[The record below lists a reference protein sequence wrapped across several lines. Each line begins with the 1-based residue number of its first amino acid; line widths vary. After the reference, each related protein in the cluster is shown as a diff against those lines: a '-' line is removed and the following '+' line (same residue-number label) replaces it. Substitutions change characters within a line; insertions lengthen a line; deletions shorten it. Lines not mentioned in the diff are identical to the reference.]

1 MAYHYPEFEKSDFSE
16 EFFGHILPDPYHG
29 LKQALDPKVL
39 DWVRQENEFTDRWF
53 DQKELADKIA
63 ELKSQKRRPLYTQI
77 GMWNGKLTATKPQDG
92 NFKLVRLD
100 QQMQN
105 EELLFERDTVP
116 NYTASSL
123 RACPSDQNLLMV
135 HGLYDGDPRQNILL
149 IDSKEK
155 KILST
160 IRDTFGASWSK
171 NRATVYYVDTL
182 SDSQMQTCRSRVCA
196 YDVYTDTLRVLM
208 EDRGNAILGSVSV
221 SSDKK
226 HLLAEM
232 MDDYSHFRYFAIE
245 EESGSICDLSQGKG
259 MQVEYI
265 DTIDNCHYFISKEAS
280 ALGELLVVEKGQTL
294 QQAKVVRAEK
304 TEVLDGGFVLNGKL
318 YLTMMDNVSAK
329 MVHIEKN
336 GETEIPLPTRF
347 GTLAL
352 SGRTEDAV
360 YFTFE
365 SFAFPPVLLRFDG
378 ENMEIAMRSSDESY
392 PDVVVE
398 QLFAPSESDGKM
410 IPYFMVRRKNI
421 KPDGQTPTWIYG
433 YGGYNIPALP
443 WATDKV
449 GGLDIARWAMQGGIY
464 VMATLRGG
472 SEYGTDWHEEGMMFH
487 KKNCYGDFFGVT
499 QKLIDDGWTNP
510 KKIVICG
517 CSNGGLLVST
527 LVTMRP
533 ELFGCVID
541 SVPHTDMIHFT
552 EDARGP
558 MYITEYGNPRESKE
572 MFEYILSYSPYHN
585 VKQTSYPSV
594 YIQTGECDNNVPPYH
609 GKKFAARMQEC
620 NQSENPV
627 LLRVLAKGSHDR
639 GSGEAYWQTIA
650 EAQLFVKK
658 ALGL

>member
-1 MAYHYPEFEKSDFSE
+1 MAYHYPKFEKSDFSE

-265 DTIDNCHYFISKEAS
+265 DTIDDCHYFISKEAS

-336 GETEIPLPTRF
+336 GETEIPLPAKF
-347 GTLAL
+347 GNLSL
-352 SGRTEDAV
+352 SGQTGDAV

-378 ENMEIAMRSSDESY
+378 EKMEIAMRSSDESY

-410 IPYFMVRRKNI
+410 IPYFMVRRKDV

-472 SEYGTDWHEEGMMFH
+472 SEYGTGWHEEGMMFH

-585 VKQTSYPSV
+585 VKQTSYPSI

>member
-1 MAYHYPEFEKSDFSE
+1 MAYNYPKFEKSDFTE

-39 DWVRQENEFTDRWF
+39 EWVKQENEFTDRWF

-77 GMWNGKLTATKPQDG
+77 GLWNEKLTATKPQDG
-92 NFKLVRLD
+92 NFQLVRLD
-100 QQMQN
+100 QQMEK

-149 IDSKEK
+149 IDSEK
-155 KILST
+155 RKILST

-182 SDSQMQTCRSRVCA
+182 SDSQAQTCRSRVCA

-226 HLLAEM
+226 HLMAEM

-265 DTIDNCHYFISKEAS
+265 DTIDDCHYFISKEAS
-280 ALGELLVVEKGQTL
+280 TLGELLVVEKGQTL

-329 MVHIEKN
+329 IVCVEKD
-336 GETEIPLPTRF
+336 GETEIPLPAKF
-347 GTLAL
+347 GTLSL
-352 SGRTEDAV
+352 SGQTGDAV

-378 ENMEIAMRSSDESY
+378 EQMEIAMRSSDESY

-410 IPYFMVRRKNI
+410 IPYFMVRRKDV

-472 SEYGTDWHEEGMMFH
+472 SEYGTSWHEEGMMFH

-609 GKKFAARMQEC
+609 GKKFAARMQEY

>member
-1 MAYHYPEFEKSDFSE
+1 MAYHYPKFENSDFSE

-63 ELKSQKRRPLYTQI
+63 ELKSQKRCPLYTQI

-265 DTIDNCHYFISKEAS
+265 DTIDDCHYFISKEAS

-378 ENMEIAMRSSDESY
+378 EKMEIAMRSSDESY

-410 IPYFMVRRKNI
+410 IPYFMVRRKDV

-585 VKQTSYPSV
+585 VKQTSYPSI

>member
-1 MAYHYPEFEKSDFSE
+1 
-16 EFFGHILPDPYHG
+16 
-29 LKQALDPKVL
+29 
-39 DWVRQENEFTDRWF
+39 
-53 DQKELADKIA
+53 
-63 ELKSQKRRPLYTQI
+63 
-77 GMWNGKLTATKPQDG
+77 
-92 NFKLVRLD
+92 
-100 QQMQN
+100 
-105 EELLFERDTVP
+105 
-116 NYTASSL
+116 
-123 RACPSDQNLLMV
+123 MV

-265 DTIDNCHYFISKEAS
+265 DTIDDCHYFISKEAS

-378 ENMEIAMRSSDESY
+378 EKMEIAMRSSDESY

-472 SEYGTDWHEEGMMFH
+472 SEYGTGWHEEGMMFH

-585 VKQTSYPSV
+585 VKQTSYPSI

-639 GSGEAYWQTIA
+639 GSGESYWQTIA

>member
-1 MAYHYPEFEKSDFSE
+1 MAYNYPKFEKSDFSE
-16 EFFGHILPDPYHG
+16 EFFGHILPDPYCE
-29 LKQALDPKVL
+29 LKQALNPKVL
-39 DWVRQENEFTDRWF
+39 DWVKQENEFTDRWF

-92 NFKLVRLD
+92 NFKLVCLD
-100 QQMQN
+100 RQMQN

-116 NYTASSL
+116 HYTASSL
-123 RACPSDQNLLMV
+123 RACPSDQKLLMV

-149 IDSKEK
+149 IDSEK
-155 KILST
+155 RTILST

-182 SDSQMQTCRSRVCA
+182 SDSQAQTCRSRVCA

-226 HLLAEM
+226 HLMAEM

-265 DTIDNCHYFISKEAS
+265 DTIDDCHYFISKEAS
-280 ALGELLVVEKGQTL
+280 TLGELLMVEKGQTL

-304 TEVLDGGFVLNGKL
+304 TEVLDGGFVLNRKL

-329 MVHIEKN
+329 IVCVKKD
-336 GETEIPLPTRF
+336 GETEIPLPAKF
-347 GTLAL
+347 GTLSL
-352 SGRTEDAV
+352 SGRTEDAA

-365 SFAFPPVLLRFDG
+365 SFAFSPVLLRFDG
-378 ENMEIAMRSSDESY
+378 ERMEIAMRSSDESY

-410 IPYFMVRRKNI
+410 IPYFMVRRKDV

-449 GGLDIARWAMQGGIY
+449 GGLDIARWAMQGRIY

-472 SEYGTDWHEEGMMFH
+472 SEYGTGWHEEGMMFH

-499 QKLIDDGWTNP
+499 KKLIADGWTNP

>member
-1 MAYHYPEFEKSDFSE
+1 M
-16 EFFGHILPDPYHG
+16 
-29 LKQALDPKVL
+29 
-39 DWVRQENEFTDRWF
+39 
-53 DQKELADKIA
+53 
-63 ELKSQKRRPLYTQI
+63 
-77 GMWNGKLTATKPQDG
+77 QD
-92 NFKLVRLD
+92 D
-100 QQMQN
+100 
-105 EELLFERDTVP
+105 
-116 NYTASSL
+116 
-123 RACPSDQNLLMV
+123 
-135 HGLYDGDPRQNILL
+135 
-149 IDSKEK
+149 
-155 KILST
+155 
-160 IRDTFGASWSK
+160 
-171 NRATVYYVDTL
+171 
-182 SDSQMQTCRSRVCA
+182 
-196 YDVYTDTLRVLM
+196 
-208 EDRGNAILGSVSV
+208 
-221 SSDKK
+221 
-226 HLLAEM
+226 
-232 MDDYSHFRYFAIE
+232 
-245 EESGSICDLSQGKG
+245 
-259 MQVEYI
+259 
-265 DTIDNCHYFISKEAS
+265 
-280 ALGELLVVEKGQTL
+280 
-294 QQAKVVRAEK
+294 
-304 TEVLDGGFVLNGKL
+304 
-318 YLTMMDNVSAK
+318 
-329 MVHIEKN
+329 
-336 GETEIPLPTRF
+336 
-347 GTLAL
+347 
-352 SGRTEDAV
+352 
-360 YFTFE
+360 
-365 SFAFPPVLLRFDG
+365 
-378 ENMEIAMRSSDESY
+378 SDESY

-410 IPYFMVRRKNI
+410 IPYFMVRRKDV

-472 SEYGTDWHEEGMMFH
+472 SEYGTGWHEEGMMFH

-499 QKLIDDGWTNP
+499 QKLIADGWTNP

-620 NQSENPV
+620 NRSENPV

>member
-1 MAYHYPEFEKSDFSE
+1 MAYNYPKFEKSDFSE
-16 EFFGHILPDPYHG
+16 EFFGHILPDPYCE
-29 LKQALDPKVL
+29 LKQALNPKVL
-39 DWVRQENEFTDRWF
+39 DWVKQENEFTDRWF

-92 NFKLVRLD
+92 NFKLVCLD
-100 QQMQN
+100 RQMQN

-123 RACPSDQNLLMV
+123 RACPSDQKLLMV

-149 IDSKEK
+149 IDSEK
-155 KILST
+155 RKIIST

-182 SDSQMQTCRSRVCA
+182 SDSQAQTCRSRVCA

-208 EDRGNAILGSVSV
+208 EDRGNAILGSVRV

-226 HLLAEM
+226 HLMAEM

-265 DTIDNCHYFISKEAS
+265 DTIDDCHYFISKENS
-280 ALGELLVVEKGQTL
+280 NLGELLVVEKGQTL

-329 MVHIEKN
+329 IVCVEKDE
-336 GETEIPLPTRF
+336 ETEISLPAKF
-347 GTLAL
+347 GTLSL

-378 ENMEIAMRSSDESY
+378 EQMEIAMRSSDESY

-410 IPYFMVRRKNI
+410 IPYFMVRRKDV

-472 SEYGTDWHEEGMMFH
+472 SEYGTGWHEEGMMFH

>member
-1 MAYHYPEFEKSDFSE
+1 MAYNYPKFEKSDFSE

-123 RACPSDQNLLMV
+123 RTCPSDQNLLMV

-149 IDSKEK
+149 IDSKER

-171 NRATVYYVDTL
+171 NQATVYYVDTL

-352 SGRTEDAV
+352 SGRTENAV

-378 ENMEIAMRSSDESY
+378 EKMEIAMRSSDESY

-410 IPYFMVRRKNI
+410 IPYFMVRRKDI
-421 KPDGQTPTWIYG
+421 KPDGHTPTWIYG

-472 SEYGTDWHEEGMMFH
+472 SEYGTGWHEEGMMFH

>member
-1 MAYHYPEFEKSDFSE
+1 MAYHYPKFEKSDFSE

-149 IDSKEK
+149 IDSKER

-265 DTIDNCHYFISKEAS
+265 DTIDDCHYFISKEAS

-347 GTLAL
+347 GTLAF
-352 SGRTEDAV
+352 SGRTEDVV

-378 ENMEIAMRSSDESY
+378 EKMEIAMRSSDESY

-410 IPYFMVRRKNI
+410 IPYFMVRRKDV

-585 VKQTSYPSV
+585 VKQISYPSV

>member
-1 MAYHYPEFEKSDFSE
+1 MAYEYPKFEKSDFTE

-39 DWVRQENEFTDRWF
+39 EWVKQENEFTDRWF

-63 ELKSQKRRPLYTQI
+63 ELKNQKRRPLYTQI

-100 QQMQN
+100 KQMQN
-105 EELLFERDTVP
+105 EELLFERDTVA

-149 IDSKEK
+149 IDSKER

-171 NRATVYYVDTL
+171 NRASVYYVDTL
-182 SDSQMQTCRSRVCA
+182 SDSQAQTCRSRVCA
-196 YDVYTDTLRVLM
+196 YDVYTDTLQVLM

-226 HLLAEM
+226 HLMAEM
-232 MDDYSHFRYFAIE
+232 MDDYSHYRYFSIE

-265 DTIDNCHYFISKEAS
+265 DTIDGCHYFISKENS
-280 ALGELLVVEKGQTL
+280 TLGELLMVEKGQTL

-304 TEVLDGGFVLNGKL
+304 TEVLNGGFVLNGKL

-329 MVHIEKN
+329 LVRVEKD
-336 GETEIPLPTRF
+336 GETEIQLPAKF
-347 GTLAL
+347 GTLSL

-378 ENMEIAMRSSDESY
+378 EQMEITMRSSDESY

-398 QLFAPSESDGKM
+398 QLFAPSESDGKP
-410 IPYFMVRRKNI
+410 IPYFMVRRKDI

-472 SEYGTDWHEEGMMFH
+472 SEYGTTWHEEGMMFH

-510 KKIVICG
+510 KKIVVCG

-533 ELFGCVID
+533 ELFGCAID

-585 VKQTSYPSV
+585 VKQTAYPSI

-620 NQSENPV
+620 NRSENPV

>member
-1 MAYHYPEFEKSDFSE
+1 MAYEYPKFEKSDFTE

-39 DWVRQENEFTDRWF
+39 EWVKQENEFTDRWF

-63 ELKSQKRRPLYTQI
+63 ELKSQKRCPLYTQI

-100 QQMQN
+100 KQMQN
-105 EELLFERDTVP
+105 EELLFERDTVA

-149 IDSKEK
+149 IDSKER

-171 NRATVYYVDTL
+171 NRASVYYVDTL
-182 SDSQMQTCRSRVCA
+182 SDSQAQTCRSRVCA

-226 HLLAEM
+226 HLMAEM
-232 MDDYSHFRYFAIE
+232 MDDYSHYRYFSIE

-265 DTIDNCHYFISKEAS
+265 DTIDGCHYFISKENS
-280 ALGELLVVEKGQTL
+280 TLGELLMVEKGQTL

-304 TEVLDGGFVLNGKL
+304 TEVLNGGFVLNGKL

-329 MVHIEKN
+329 LVRVEKD
-336 GETEIPLPTRF
+336 GETEIQLPAKF
-347 GTLAL
+347 GTLSL

-378 ENMEIAMRSSDESY
+378 EQMEIAMRSSDESY

-398 QLFAPSESDGKM
+398 QLFAPSESDGKP
-410 IPYFMVRRKNI
+410 IPYFMVHRKDI

-472 SEYGTDWHEEGMMFH
+472 SEYGTTWHEEGMMFH

-510 KKIVICG
+510 KKIVVCG

-533 ELFGCVID
+533 ELFGCAID

-585 VKQTSYPSV
+585 VKQTAYPSI

-620 NQSENPV
+620 NRSENPV

-658 ALGL
+658 VLGL

>member
-1 MAYHYPEFEKSDFSE
+1 MAYNYPKFEKSDFSE
-16 EFFGHILPDPYHG
+16 EFFGHILPDPYCE
-29 LKQALDPKVL
+29 LKQALNPKVL
-39 DWVRQENEFTDRWF
+39 DWVKQENEFTDRWF
-53 DQKELADKIA
+53 DQKELADKIT

-92 NFKLVRLD
+92 NFKLVCLER
-100 QQMQN
+100 QMQN

-123 RACPSDQNLLMV
+123 RACPSDQKLLMV

-149 IDSKEK
+149 IDSEK
-155 KILST
+155 RTILST

-182 SDSQMQTCRSRVCA
+182 SDSQAQTCRSRVCA

-208 EDRGNAILGSVSV
+208 EDRGNAILGSVNV

-226 HLLAEM
+226 HLMAEM

-265 DTIDNCHYFISKEAS
+265 DTIDDCHYFISKEAS
-280 ALGELLVVEKGQTL
+280 TLGELLMVEKGQTL

-329 MVHIEKN
+329 IVCVEKD
-336 GETEIPLPTRF
+336 GEPEIPLPAKF
-347 GTLAL
+347 GTLSL
-352 SGRTEDAV
+352 SGRTEDAA

-378 ENMEIAMRSSDESY
+378 ERMEIAMRSSDESY

-410 IPYFMVRRKNI
+410 IPYFMVRRKDV

-472 SEYGTDWHEEGMMFH
+472 SEYGTGWHEEGMMFH

-499 QKLIDDGWTNP
+499 QKLIADGWTNP

-620 NQSENPV
+620 NRSENPV

>member
-1 MAYHYPEFEKSDFSE
+1 MAYNYPKFEKSDFSE
-16 EFFGHILPDPYHG
+16 EFFGHILPDPYCE
-29 LKQALDPKVL
+29 LKQALNPKVL
-39 DWVRQENEFTDRWF
+39 DWVKQENEFTDRWF

-63 ELKSQKRRPLYTQI
+63 ELKSQKRRTLYTQI
-77 GMWNGKLTATKPQDG
+77 GLWNEKLTATKPQDG
-92 NFKLVRLD
+92 NFQLVRLD
-100 QQMQN
+100 QQMEK

-149 IDSKEK
+149 IDCQKR

-182 SDSQMQTCRSRVCA
+182 SDSQAQTCRSRVCA

-226 HLLAEM
+226 HLMAEM

-265 DTIDNCHYFISKEAS
+265 DTIDDCHYFISKEAS

-347 GTLAL
+347 GTLAF

-378 ENMEIAMRSSDESY
+378 EKMEIAMRSSDESY

-410 IPYFMVRRKNI
+410 IPYFMVRRKDV

-585 VKQTSYPSV
+585 VKQTSYPSI

>member
-1 MAYHYPEFEKSDFSE
+1 MAYHYPKFEKSDFSE

-149 IDSKEK
+149 IDSKER

-171 NRATVYYVDTL
+171 NQATVYYVDTL

-378 ENMEIAMRSSDESY
+378 EKMEIAMRSSDESY

-410 IPYFMVRRKNI
+410 IPYFMVRRKDV

-472 SEYGTDWHEEGMMFH
+472 SEYGTGWHEEGMMFH

-585 VKQTSYPSV
+585 VKQTSYPSI

>member
-1 MAYHYPEFEKSDFSE
+1 MAYEYPKFEKSDFTE

-39 DWVRQENEFTDRWF
+39 EWVKQENEFTDRWF

-100 QQMQN
+100 KQMQN
-105 EELLFERDTVP
+105 EELLFERDTVA

-149 IDSKEK
+149 IDSKER

-171 NRATVYYVDTL
+171 NRASVYYVDTL
-182 SDSQMQTCRSRVCA
+182 SDSQAQTCRSRVCA

-226 HLLAEM
+226 HLMAEM
-232 MDDYSHFRYFAIE
+232 MDDYSHYRYFSIE

-265 DTIDNCHYFISKEAS
+265 DTIDGCHYFISKENS
-280 ALGELLVVEKGQTL
+280 TLGELLMVEKGQTL

-304 TEVLDGGFVLNGKL
+304 TEVLNGGFVLNGKL

-329 MVHIEKN
+329 LVRVEKD
-336 GETEIPLPTRF
+336 GETEIQLPAKF
-347 GTLAL
+347 GTLSL

-378 ENMEIAMRSSDESY
+378 EQMEIAMRSSDESY

-398 QLFAPSESDGKM
+398 QLFAPSESDGKP
-410 IPYFMVRRKNI
+410 IPYFMVRRKDI

-472 SEYGTDWHEEGMMFH
+472 SEYGTTWHEEGMMFH

-510 KKIVICG
+510 KKIVVCG

-533 ELFGCVID
+533 ELFGCAID

-585 VKQTSYPSV
+585 VKQTAYPSI

-620 NQSENPV
+620 NRSENPV

>member
-1 MAYHYPEFEKSDFSE
+1 MAYNYPKFERSDFSE
-16 EFFGHILPDPYHG
+16 TFFGHILPDPYRG
-29 LKQALDPKVL
+29 LTQARDPKVL
-39 DWVRQENEFTDRWF
+39 EWVRQENEFTDHWF
-53 DQKELADKIA
+53 DQEELAEQIA
-63 ELKSQKRRPLYTQI
+63 KLKAQKRRPLYTQI
-77 GMWNGKLTATKPQDG
+77 GVWNGKLTATKPQDG
-92 NFKLVRLD
+92 NYKLVRLD
-100 QQMQN
+100 RNMEN
-105 EELLFERDTVP
+105 EELLFERDTVL

-123 RACPSDQNLLMV
+123 CACPNDQNLLMV
-135 HGLYDGDPRQNILL
+135 HGLYDGDPRQNILI
-149 IDSKEK
+149 IDCKQR

-160 IRDTFGASWSK
+160 IQNTFDATWSK
-171 NRATVYYVDTL
+171 TKATAYYVDTI
-182 SDSQMQTCRSRVCA
+182 SDSQAQTCRSRVCA
-196 YDVYTDTLRVLM
+196 YDVPSDTVRVLM
-208 EDRGNAILGSVSV
+208 EDQGNAILGSVTV
-221 SSDKK
+221 SSDRK
-226 HLLAEM
+226 HLMAEM
-232 MDDYSHFRYFAIE
+232 MDDYSNFRYFAIE
-245 EESGSICDLSQGKG
+245 EESGEIFDLNQGKG
-259 MQVEYI
+259 MKLSYL
-265 DTIDNCHYFISKEAS
+265 DTIGDRHYFISKENS
-280 ALGELLVVEKGQTL
+280 TPGEVLAVKKGDTL
-294 QQAKVVRAEK
+294 SQAEVVRPEK
-304 TEVLDGGFVLNGKL
+304 NEVLNGGFVLNGTL

-329 MVHIEKN
+329 VLCLKPD

-347 GTLAL
+347 GTL
-352 SGRTEDAV
+352 SRCGRDEDAV

-378 ENMEIAMRSSDESY
+378 EKMEIVMRSSDESY

-398 QLFAPSESDGKM
+398 QLFAPSKSDGKM
-410 IPYFMVRRKNI
+410 IPYFMVYRKDI
-421 KPDGQTPTWIYG
+421 KPDGNNPTWIYG

-464 VMATLRGG
+464 VLATLRGG
-472 SEYGTDWHEEGMMFH
+472 SEYGTTWHEEGMKFH

-499 QKLIDDGWTNP
+499 EQLIADGWTNP
-510 KKIVICG
+510 SKIVICG

-572 MFEYILSYSPYHN
+572 MFEYLLSYSPYHN
-585 VKQTSYPSV
+585 VKEVSYPST

-609 GKKFAARMQEC
+609 GKKFAARMQQS
-620 NQSENPV
+620 NQSDNPI

>member
-1 MAYHYPEFEKSDFSE
+1 MAYNYPKFEKSDFSE
-16 EFFGHILPDPYHG
+16 EFFGHILPDPYCE
-29 LKQALDPKVL
+29 LKQALNPKVL
-39 DWVRQENEFTDRWF
+39 DWVKQENEFTDRWF

-77 GMWNGKLTATKPQDG
+77 GLWNEKLTATKPQDG
-92 NFKLVRLD
+92 NFQLVRLD
-100 QQMQN
+100 QQMEK

-149 IDSKEK
+149 IDCQKR

-182 SDSQMQTCRSRVCA
+182 SDSQAQTCRSRVCA

-226 HLLAEM
+226 HLMAEM

-265 DTIDNCHYFISKEAS
+265 DTIDDCHYFISKEAS

-347 GTLAL
+347 GTLAF

-378 ENMEIAMRSSDESY
+378 EKMEIAMRSSDESY

-410 IPYFMVRRKNI
+410 IPYFMVRRKDV
-421 KPDGQTPTWIYG
+421 KPD
-433 YGGYNIPALP
+433 N
-443 WATDKV
+443 
-449 GGLDIARWAMQGGIY
+449 R
-464 VMATLRGG
+464 
-472 SEYGTDWHEEGMMFH
+472 
-487 KKNCYGDFFGVT
+487 
-499 QKLIDDGWTNP
+499 
-510 KKIVICG
+510 
-517 CSNGGLLVST
+517 
-527 LVTMRP
+527 
-533 ELFGCVID
+533 
-541 SVPHTDMIHFT
+541 
-552 EDARGP
+552 
-558 MYITEYGNPRESKE
+558 
-572 MFEYILSYSPYHN
+572 
-585 VKQTSYPSV
+585 
-594 YIQTGECDNNVPPYH
+594 
-609 GKKFAARMQEC
+609 
-620 NQSENPV
+620 
-627 LLRVLAKGSHDR
+627 
-639 GSGEAYWQTIA
+639 A
-650 EAQLFVKK
+650 E
-658 ALGL
+658 

>member
-1 MAYHYPEFEKSDFSE
+1 MKKKFVAIMMVAAMAASMAACGSDGGSSDTQKGGSSTTTSDVANKDKPLVWFNRQPSNSSTGE
-16 EFFGHILPDPYHG
+16 LDTT
-29 LKQALDPKVL
+29 ALNYNKDTYYVG
-39 DWVRQENEFTDRWF
+39 F
-53 DQKELADKIA
+53 DANQGA
-63 ELKSQKRRPLYTQI
+63 ELQ
-77 GMWNGKLTATKPQDG
+77 G
-92 NFKLVRLD
+92 
-100 QQMQN
+100 
-105 EELLFERDTVP
+105 E
-116 NYTASSL
+116 
-123 RACPSDQNLLMV
+123 MV
-135 HGLYDGDPRQNILL
+135 
-149 IDSKEK
+149 KEY
-155 KILST
+155 IE
-160 IRDTFGASWSK
+160 K
-171 NRATVYYVDTL
+171 N
-182 SDSQMQTCRSRVCA
+182 
-196 YDVYTDTLRVLM
+196 
-208 EDRGNAILGSVSV
+208 
-221 SSDKK
+221 
-226 HLLAEM
+226 
-232 MDDYSHFRYFAIE
+232 
-245 EESGSICDLSQGKG
+245 
-259 MQVEYI
+259 I
-265 DTIDNCHYFISKEAS
+265 DTIDRNGDGVIGYVLAIGDIGHNDSIARTRGVRK
-280 ALGELLVVEKGQTL
+280 ALGTGVEK
-294 QQAKVVRAEK
+294 
-304 TEVLDGGFVLNGKL
+304 D
-318 YLTMMDNVSAK
+318 
-329 MVHIEKN
+329 
-336 GETEIPLPTRF
+336 GETEIPLPAKF
-347 GTLAL
+347 GTLSL
-352 SGRTEDAV
+352 SGRTEDAA

-378 ENMEIAMRSSDESY
+378 ERMEIAMRSSDESY

-410 IPYFMVRRKNI
+410 IPYFMVRRKDV

-472 SEYGTDWHEEGMMFH
+472 SEYGTGWHEEGMMFH

-499 QKLIDDGWTNP
+499 QKLIADGWTNP

-620 NQSENPV
+620 NRSENPV

>member
-1 MAYHYPEFEKSDFSE
+1 MAYHYPKFEKSDFSE

-149 IDSKEK
+149 IDSKER

-171 NRATVYYVDTL
+171 NQATVYYVDTL

-378 ENMEIAMRSSDESY
+378 EQMEIAMRSSDESY

-410 IPYFMVRRKNI
+410 IPYFMVRRKDI

-472 SEYGTDWHEEGMMFH
+472 SEYGTGWHEEGMMFH

-585 VKQTSYPSV
+585 VKQTSYPSI

-609 GKKFAARMQEC
+609 GKKFAVRMQEC

>member
-1 MAYHYPEFEKSDFSE
+1 M
-16 EFFGHILPDPYHG
+16 
-29 LKQALDPKVL
+29 L

-123 RACPSDQNLLMV
+123 RTCPSDQNLLMV

-149 IDSKEK
+149 IDSKER

-171 NRATVYYVDTL
+171 NQATVYYVDTL

-352 SGRTEDAV
+352 SGRTENAV

-378 ENMEIAMRSSDESY
+378 EKMEIAMRSSDESY

-410 IPYFMVRRKNI
+410 IPYFMVRRKDI
-421 KPDGQTPTWIYG
+421 KPDGHTPTWIYG

-472 SEYGTDWHEEGMMFH
+472 SEYGTGWHEEGMMFH

>member
-1 MAYHYPEFEKSDFSE
+1 MAYHYPKFEKSDFSE

-347 GTLAL
+347 GTLAF

-378 ENMEIAMRSSDESY
+378 EQMEIAMRSSDESY

-410 IPYFMVRRKNI
+410 IPYFMVRRKDI
-421 KPDGQTPTWIYG
+421 KPDGHTPTWIYG

-472 SEYGTDWHEEGMMFH
+472 SEYGTGWHEEGMMFH

-627 LLRVLAKGSHDR
+627 LLRVLARGSHDR

>member
-1 MAYHYPEFEKSDFSE
+1 MAYHYPKFEKSDFSE

-63 ELKSQKRRPLYTQI
+63 EMKSQKRRPLYTQI

-265 DTIDNCHYFISKEAS
+265 DTIDDCHYFISKEAS

-378 ENMEIAMRSSDESY
+378 EKMEIAMRSSDESY

-398 QLFAPSESDGKM
+398 QLFALSESDGKM
-410 IPYFMVRRKNI
+410 IPYFMVRRKDI

-472 SEYGTDWHEEGMMFH
+472 SEYGTGWHEEGMMFH

-585 VKQTSYPSV
+585 VKQTSYPSI

>member
-1 MAYHYPEFEKSDFSE
+1 MAYNYPKFEKSDFSE
-16 EFFGHILPDPYHG
+16 EFFGHILPDPYCE
-29 LKQALDPKVL
+29 LKQALNPKVL
-39 DWVRQENEFTDRWF
+39 DWVKQENEFTDRWF

-92 NFKLVRLD
+92 NFKLVCLD

-123 RACPSDQNLLMV
+123 RACPSDQKLLMV

-149 IDSKEK
+149 IDSEK
-155 KILST
+155 RKILST

-171 NRATVYYVDTL
+171 NRAIVYYVDTL
-182 SDSQMQTCRSRVCA
+182 SDSQAQTCRSRVCA

-226 HLLAEM
+226 HLMAEM

-265 DTIDNCHYFISKEAS
+265 DTIDDCHYFISKENS
-280 ALGELLVVEKGQTL
+280 NLGELLVVEKGQTL

-329 MVHIEKN
+329 IVCVEKDE
-336 GETEIPLPTRF
+336 ETEISLPAKF
-347 GTLAL
+347 GTLSL
-352 SGRTEDAV
+352 SGRTEDAAN
-360 YFTFE
+360 FTFE

-378 ENMEIAMRSSDESY
+378 EQMEIAMRSSDESY

-410 IPYFMVRRKNI
+410 IPYFMVRRKDV

-472 SEYGTDWHEEGMMFH
+472 SEYGTGWHEEGMMFH

-609 GKKFAARMQEC
+609 GKKFAARMQEY
-620 NQSENPV
+620 NQSKNPV

>member
-1 MAYHYPEFEKSDFSE
+1 MAYHYPKFEKSDFSE

-63 ELKSQKRRPLYTQI
+63 ELKSRKRRPLYTQI

-171 NRATVYYVDTL
+171 NRATVYYVDTF

-265 DTIDNCHYFISKEAS
+265 DTIDDCHYFISKEAS

-410 IPYFMVRRKNI
+410 IPYFMVRRKDV

-609 GKKFAARMQEC
+609 GKKFAARMQEY
-620 NQSENPV
+620 NQSKNPV

>member
-1 MAYHYPEFEKSDFSE
+1 MAYHYPKFEKSDFSE

-265 DTIDNCHYFISKEAS
+265 DTIDDCHYFISKEAS

-336 GETEIPLPTRF
+336 GETEIPLPTWF
-347 GTLAL
+347 GTLAF
-352 SGRTEDAV
+352 SGRTENAV

-378 ENMEIAMRSSDESY
+378 EKMEIAMRSSDESY

-398 QLFAPSESDGKM
+398 QLFALSESDGKM
-410 IPYFMVRRKNI
+410 IPYFMVRRKDI

-585 VKQTSYPSV
+585 VKQISYPSV

>member
-1 MAYHYPEFEKSDFSE
+1 MAYNYPKFEKSDFSE

-265 DTIDNCHYFISKEAS
+265 DTIDDCHYFISKEAS

-378 ENMEIAMRSSDESY
+378 EKMEIAMRSSDESY

-410 IPYFMVRRKNI
+410 IPYFMVRRKDV

-499 QKLIDDGWTNP
+499 QKLIADGWTNP

-609 GKKFAARMQEC
+609 GKKFAARIQEC

-639 GSGEAYWQTIA
+639 GSGESYWQTIA

>member
-1 MAYHYPEFEKSDFSE
+1 MAYHYPKFEKSDFSE

-149 IDSKEK
+149 IDSKER

-265 DTIDNCHYFISKEAS
+265 DTIDDCHYFISKEAS

-304 TEVLDGGFVLNGKL
+304 MEVLDGGFVLNGKL

-378 ENMEIAMRSSDESY
+378 EKMEIAMRSSDESY

-410 IPYFMVRRKNI
+410 IPYFMVRRKDV

-472 SEYGTDWHEEGMMFH
+472 SEYGTGWHEEGMMFH

-585 VKQTSYPSV
+585 VKQTSYPSI

>member
-1 MAYHYPEFEKSDFSE
+1 MAYHYPKFEKSDFSE

-63 ELKSQKRRPLYTQI
+63 ELKSRKRRPLYTQI

-182 SDSQMQTCRSRVCA
+182 SDSQAQTCRSRVCA

-226 HLLAEM
+226 YLMAEM

-265 DTIDNCHYFISKEAS
+265 DTIDDCHYFISKEAS

-378 ENMEIAMRSSDESY
+378 EQMEIAMRSSDESY

-410 IPYFMVRRKNI
+410 IPYFMVRRKDI

-472 SEYGTDWHEEGMMFH
+472 SEYGTGWHEEGMMFH

>member
-1 MAYHYPEFEKSDFSE
+1 MAYHYPKFEKSDFSE

-149 IDSKEK
+149 IDSKER

-196 YDVYTDTLRVLM
+196 YDVYADTLRVLM

-265 DTIDNCHYFISKEAS
+265 DTIDDCHYFISKEAS

-378 ENMEIAMRSSDESY
+378 EKMEIAMRSSDESY

-410 IPYFMVRRKNI
+410 IPYFMVRRKDV

-585 VKQTSYPSV
+585 VKQTSYPSI

>member
-1 MAYHYPEFEKSDFSE
+1 MTYHYPKFEKSDFSE
-16 EFFGHILPDPYHG
+16 EFFGHILPDPYCE
-29 LKQALDPKVL
+29 LKQALNPKVL
-39 DWVRQENEFTDRWF
+39 DWVKQENEFTDRWF

-92 NFKLVRLD
+92 NFKLVCLD
-100 QQMQN
+100 RQMQN

-123 RACPSDQNLLMV
+123 RACPSDQKLLMV

-149 IDSKEK
+149 IDSEK
-155 KILST
+155 RTILST

-182 SDSQMQTCRSRVCA
+182 SDSQAQTCRSRVCA

-208 EDRGNAILGSVSV
+208 EDRGNAILGSVNV

-226 HLLAEM
+226 HLMAEM

-265 DTIDNCHYFISKEAS
+265 DTIDDCHYFISKEAS
-280 ALGELLVVEKGQTL
+280 TLGELLMVEKGQTL

-329 MVHIEKN
+329 LVCVEKD
-336 GETEIPLPTRF
+336 GETEIPLPAKF
-347 GTLAL
+347 GALSL
-352 SGRTEDAV
+352 SGRTEDAT

-378 ENMEIAMRSSDESY
+378 ERMEIAMRSSDESY

-410 IPYFMVRRKNI
+410 IPYFMVRRKDI

-472 SEYGTDWHEEGMMFH
+472 SEYGTGWHEEGMMFH

-585 VKQTSYPSV
+585 VKQTSYPSI

-609 GKKFAARMQEC
+609 GKKFAARMQEY
-620 NQSENPV
+620 NRSENPV

>member
-1 MAYHYPEFEKSDFSE
+1 
-16 EFFGHILPDPYHG
+16 
-29 LKQALDPKVL
+29 
-39 DWVRQENEFTDRWF
+39 
-53 DQKELADKIA
+53 
-63 ELKSQKRRPLYTQI
+63 
-77 GMWNGKLTATKPQDG
+77 
-92 NFKLVRLD
+92 
-100 QQMQN
+100 
-105 EELLFERDTVP
+105 
-116 NYTASSL
+116 
-123 RACPSDQNLLMV
+123 
-135 HGLYDGDPRQNILL
+135 
-149 IDSKEK
+149 
-155 KILST
+155 
-160 IRDTFGASWSK
+160 
-171 NRATVYYVDTL
+171 
-182 SDSQMQTCRSRVCA
+182 
-196 YDVYTDTLRVLM
+196 
-208 EDRGNAILGSVSV
+208 
-221 SSDKK
+221 
-226 HLLAEM
+226 
-232 MDDYSHFRYFAIE
+232 
-245 EESGSICDLSQGKG
+245 

-265 DTIDNCHYFISKEAS
+265 DTIDDCHYFISKENS
-280 ALGELLVVEKGQTL
+280 NLGELLVVEKGQTL

-304 TEVLDGGFVLNGKL
+304 TEVLDGGFVLNRKL

-329 MVHIEKN
+329 IVCVKKD
-336 GETEIPLPTRF
+336 GETEIPLPAKF
-347 GTLAL
+347 GTLSL
-352 SGRTEDAV
+352 SGRTEDAA

-378 ENMEIAMRSSDESY
+378 ERMEIAMRSSDESY

-410 IPYFMVRRKNI
+410 IPYFMVRRKDV

-449 GGLDIARWAMQGGIY
+449 GGLDITRWAMQGGIY

-472 SEYGTDWHEEGMMFH
+472 SEYGTGWHEEGMMFH

>member
-1 MAYHYPEFEKSDFSE
+1 MAYEYPKFEKSDFTE

-39 DWVRQENEFTDRWF
+39 EWVKQENEFTDRWF

-100 QQMQN
+100 KQMQN
-105 EELLFERDTVP
+105 EELLFERDTVA

-149 IDSKEK
+149 IDSKER

-171 NRATVYYVDTL
+171 NRASVYYVDTL
-182 SDSQMQTCRSRVCA
+182 SDSQAQTCRSRVCA

-226 HLLAEM
+226 HLMAEM
-232 MDDYSHFRYFAIE
+232 MDDYSHYRYFSIE

-265 DTIDNCHYFISKEAS
+265 DTIDGCHYFISKENS
-280 ALGELLVVEKGQTL
+280 TLGELLMVEKGQTL

-304 TEVLDGGFVLNGKL
+304 TEVLNGGFVLNGKL

-329 MVHIEKN
+329 LVRVEKD
-336 GETEIPLPTRF
+336 GETEIQLPAKF
-347 GTLAL
+347 GTLSL

-378 ENMEIAMRSSDESY
+378 EQMEIAMRSSDESY

-398 QLFAPSESDGKM
+398 QIFAPSESDGKP
-410 IPYFMVRRKNI
+410 IPYFMVRRKDI

-472 SEYGTDWHEEGMMFH
+472 SEYGTTWHEEGMMFH

-510 KKIVICG
+510 KKIVVCG

-533 ELFGCVID
+533 ELFGCAID

-585 VKQTSYPSV
+585 VKQTAYPSI

-620 NQSENPV
+620 NRSENPV

>member
-1 MAYHYPEFEKSDFSE
+1 MAYHYPKFEKSDFSE

-149 IDSKEK
+149 IDSKER

-171 NRATVYYVDTL
+171 NQATVYYVDTL

-378 ENMEIAMRSSDESY
+378 EKMEIAMRSSDESY

-410 IPYFMVRRKNI
+410 IPYFMVRRKDI
-421 KPDGQTPTWIYG
+421 KPDGHTPTWIYG

-472 SEYGTDWHEEGMMFH
+472 SEYGTGWHEEGMMFH

-585 VKQTSYPSV
+585 VKQTSYPSI

-609 GKKFAARMQEC
+609 GKKFAVRMQEC